1 MSTATI
7 DSGQTATPPPFPIH
21 RFTVAE
27 YWALYDAGLL
37 TEDDKV
43 ELLDGWIVPKMT
55 KHPPHDG
62 TIDLVNELLRETLPP
77 GWFPRLQNVVLTRD
91 SAPEPDLAVVRG
103 KAGDYRRKH
112 PTGED
117 VGLVIEVA
125 DASVGRDRKKAAIYA
140 RADIPR
146 YWIINLDDRQV
157 EVYSQPTGAGR
168 KRVYRQREVLRGKSQ
183 VDLFLDGKTVG
194 SLAIREI
201 LG

>member
-1 MSTATI
+1 MSSATI
-7 DSGQTATPPPFPIH
+7 ESGPSATPPFPIH
-21 RFTVAE
+21 RFSVAE

-37 TEDDKV
+37 TEDNKV

-55 KHPPHDG
+55 KYPPHDG
-62 TIDLVNELLRETLPP
+62 TIDLLNELLREVLPP
-77 GWFPRLQNVVLTRD
+77 GWFPRLQNVVQTRD
-91 SAPEPDLAVVRG
+91 SDPEPDLAVVRG

-125 DASVGRDRKKAAIYA
+125 DSTVGRDRKKAAIYA
-140 RADIPR
+140 RADIPH
-146 YWIINLDDRQV
+146 YWIVNLDDRQI

-168 KRVYRQREVLRGKSQ
+168 KRVYRDRVVLRGKASLEVKLAQ
-183 VDLFLDGKTVG
+183 KVAG
-194 SLAIREI
+194 SLTVREI